1 MERIKEYDEFI
12 QDVIRKIPEVINK
25 IEIVDIIQK
34 TGKRDL
40 VTDVDKGIEE
50 YLTSKI
56 LERFP
61 DHEILGEET
70 YEIDKNYN
78 TNNLW
83 VIDPIDGTTN
93 FVKQRNDFCTIVSY
107 FENGEP
113 MLTYIYEVTKDDL
126 YHGMAGEGIFLN
138 GVKLEKPKNL
148 SIEDTLVSTDI
159 RRMYLHKPDLFNKIV
174 EKSFG
179 TRSVG
184 TCGLEGSRVVS
195 SRLGAYI
202 NYRGGPWDYSPFFLF
217 AKEMDLVFKTLDGED
232 LEINSGYTNFIL
244 SSKQIYKE
252 LLEENK

>member
-1 MERIKEYDEFI
+1 MKRIEEYDEYI
-12 QDVIRKIPEVINK
+12 QKIIRDIPEVIK
-25 IEIVDIIQK
+25 SIEIIDIVQK
-34 TGKRDL
+34 TGRRDL

-50 YLTSKI
+50 YLTKKI

-61 DHEILGEET
+61 NHEILGEET
-70 YEIDKNYN
+70 YKEEEKYN
-78 TNNLW
+78 TKNLW

-126 YHGMAGEGIFLN
+126 YHGMTGEGIFLN
-138 GVKLEKPKNL
+138 GQKLEKPKDL
-148 SIEDTLVSTDI
+148 SIEDVLVSTDI
-159 RRMYLHKPDLFNKIV
+159 RRMFLHRPDLFNKIV
-174 EKSFG
+174 DKSFG

-195 SRLGAYI
+195 GRLGAYV

-217 AKEMDLVFKTLDGED
+217 SKEMDLVFKTLDGED
-232 LEINSGYTNFIL
+232 LEIDSGYTNFIL
-244 SSKQIYKE
+244 CTKQIYKE
-252 LLEENK
+252 LLE